1 MFSEDSGMIAGA
13 LILFGR
19 LNLHCYRKGCMH
31 VSTKCWWW
39 FGLLSCL
46 IKVIISMYVGS
57 TNVEVCSNASSSPV
71 PTVFDRDVKT
81 SAAKV
86 VEWHAKLGEMRLGQL
101 KLTCTVERLQ
111 GEKKHLEDMLAR
123 TEKAFVKLEQDLVQ
137 VTRVRVPP

>member
-1 MFSEDSGMIAGA
+1 M
-13 LILFGR
+13 
-19 LNLHCYRKGCMH
+19 
-31 VSTKCWWW
+31 
-39 FGLLSCL
+39 
-46 IKVIISMYVGS
+46 GS

-101 KLTCTVERLQ
+101 KLTRTVERLQ
-111 GEKKHLEDMLAR
+111 GEKKHLEDMLAG

-137 VTRVRVPP
+137 VTKVRVPP